1 MPEVRILAPTGVI
14 GSGFIESSFE
24 RGVSLKPHVI
34 ACDAGSTDSGPAF
47 LGTGSPHFSRE
58 GTKRDLRLM
67 LLGRGRLGVP
77 LIVGSCG
84 TGGGDIGVN
93 WMRDICLEIAQEENL
108 NFRLALIRSE
118 QEKGYLKRRL
128 REDRIKPLKPAPK
141 LTEEV
146 IDRSAHIV
154 GMMGPEPIDRAL
166 DEGAEVILAGRASD
180 TSLFAA
186 VPLQMGASPGPSW
199 HAAKILECGTSCAT
213 QRKRPDGVF
222 AWIRD
227 GHFIIEPLDPE
238 VRCSPQSVA
247 SHTLYENFDP
257 FFITEPGGVI
267 DTSESEYTAES
278 DRAVRASGSKFRET
292 EVYTVKL
299 EGVECAGHQ
308 FVVIGGVRDPFI
320 IRQLDPWLEGMKAK
334 FENRVEEIF
343 GGKVKEEDYTIIH
356 RVYGRDAVMG
366 PLEPLADELPHE
378 VGVVF
383 DVTARDHDTAKA
395 LAQTFAHF
403 VVHFPIP
410 EWHGLIT
417 GLAFPY
423 APPELDKGEVYRF
436 NMNHVVEPDDPCE
449 MFPMEL
455 MEV

>member
-14 GSGFIESSFE
+14 GSGFLESSFE
-24 RGVSLKPHVI
+24 RGLSLKPHVI

-47 LGTGSPHFSRE
+47 LGTGDPHFSRE
-58 GTKRDLRLM
+58 GTKRDLHLM
-67 LLGRGRLGVP
+67 LLGRERLGVP

-93 WMRDICLEIAQEENL
+93 WMRDICLEIAREENL

-118 QEKGYLKRRL
+118 QDKGYLKRRL
-128 REDRIKPLKPAPK
+128 REGRIKPLKPAPE

-166 DEGAEVILAGRASD
+166 NDGADVILAGRASD
-180 TSLFAA
+180 TSLFAV
-186 VPLQMGASPGPSW
+186 VPLRMGASPGASW
-199 HAAKILECGTSCAT
+199 HAAKILECGVACAT

-227 GHFIIEPLDPE
+227 GHYIIEPLDPE
-238 VRCSPQSVA
+238 SRCSPQSVA

-267 DTSESEYTAES
+267 DTSEAEYKAES
-278 DRAVRASGSKFRET
+278 DRAVRVSGAKFQET
-292 EVYTVKL
+292 EGYTVKL
-299 EGVECAGHQ
+299 EGVECVGHQ

-320 IRQLDPWLEGMKAK
+320 IRQLDPWVEGMKAK

-378 VGVVF
+378 VGMVF
-383 DVTARDHDTAKA
+383 DITARDHDTAKA

-403 VVHFPIP
+403 IVHFPIP
-410 EWHGLIT
+410 EWHGLIS
-417 GLAFPY
+417 GLAYPY
-423 APPELDKGEVYRF
+423 APPQLDKGEVYRF